1 MSDSDKFNYEC
12 EGQVSLFDV
21 FDEKTLNGI
30 CHTKPAV
37 GKSLVLHYKGKDY
50 PCIVNK
56 HCGYDF
62 FHIEFTDRQPSD
74 DFPEVKKNTGWHQV
88 WSDLYDSINDS
99 RHCNHRDFSGRIC
112 NAV

>member
-74 DFPEVKKNTGWHQV
+74 DFPEVEKNTGWHV
-88 WSDLYDSINDS
+88 SLRGYK
-99 RHCNHRDFSGRIC
+99 RDWDFPGG
-112 NAV
+112 VMP